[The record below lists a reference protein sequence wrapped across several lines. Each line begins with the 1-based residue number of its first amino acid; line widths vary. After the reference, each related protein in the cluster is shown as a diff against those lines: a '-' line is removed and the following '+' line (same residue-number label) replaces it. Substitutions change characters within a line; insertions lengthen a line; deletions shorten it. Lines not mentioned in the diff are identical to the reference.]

1 MRKKM
6 NIGMIIYSQTGNTH
20 SVAIKLEEKLAAA
33 GHSVDMERLKVVGEY
48 RPGTSDVRFE
58 TLPNVG
64 QYDALVFGA
73 PVEAFSLSPVMKSYL
88 TQIPSL
94 QDKKVA
100 CLVTQF
106 FPFRWLG
113 GNRAVRQMKR
123 ICESK
128 GAAVCGSGIVNW
140 SRSRRDQQIAEVTDR
155 LSRLF

>member
-1 MRKKM
+1 M

-33 GHSVDMERLKVVGEY
+33 GHSVGMERLKVVGEY
-48 RPGTSDVRFE
+48 RPGTRKVRFE

-88 TQIPSL
+88 TQVASL